1 MTNWSKITTPSGTSN
16 TTSFFGDWANRISD
30 LFNGT
35 DIGAFT
41 LDINSTWQNRDTK
54 FLIVNTSDATKKIA
68 FDASGITAAKKA
80 TLAFINTGDK
90 TYTFPDS
97 SITLGPTVIG
107 IQDAWIPSVAPWIT
121 TTNPAT
127 AVAKTETGTNK
138 LNYQGL
144 GFPGTSGTYRAEFM
158 WTPPRNWDAGT
169 IKVTFYW
176 ICTNSS
182 TNAVVWRA
190 SGVAFQ
196 DNTAIDAAQGT
207 QGTVTDA
214 NNAANVVNISG
225 QTGSITI
232 AGSPVAGNPVQIRVE
247 RQAITGSDTLAFT
260 ALLLGISIEYTIN
273 AGVA

>member
-1 MTNWSKITTPSGTSN
+1 MTWATISSPGV
-16 TTSFFGDWANRISD
+16 TTSSIFYGDSMNKISN
-30 LFNGT
+30 LFAGNSNV
-35 DIGAFT
+35 DSV
-41 LDINSTWQNRDTK
+41 DINSTWQNRASK
-54 FLIVNTSDATKKIA
+54 FLIVDTTDTTKQIA
-68 FDASGITAAKKA
+68 FDPSSMTSGKKA
-80 TLAFINTGDK
+80 TLSFPITNNF
-90 TYTFPDS
+90 TYTFPSS

-107 IQDAWIPSVAPWIT
+107 IQDIWIPAVAPWIT
-121 TTNPAT
+121 TTSPAT
-127 AVAKTETGTNK
+127 TVAKTETGTNK

-144 GFPGTSGTYRAEFM
+144 GFAGTSGTYRAEFI

-176 ICTNSS
+176 ICTNAS
-182 TNAVVWRA
+182 TNSVVWRA

-225 QTGSITI
+225 QTGAITI

-247 RQAITGSDTLAFT
+247 RQAITGSDNLAFT
-260 ALLLGISIEYTIN
+260 ALLLGIAIEYTIN
-273 AGVA
+273 AGIA